1 MGEQREYSASFDG
14 TSGVRRLV
22 PANIVL
28 GEPLPF
34 SIFDDKGHLL
44 LRQGVVITM
53 PDQVDRLIARGALCQ
68 EIDFQMASPAAPVP
82 QRAALISQPQEQQP
96 AFERVGGL
104 LLNFKHVVSTA
115 LKAPE
120 QIDVPARVKK
130 IAQALQETCLDDV
143 DAALAACYLDYQNP
157 YILVH
162 QFMGAVLT
170 EIIARRKV
178 LAAEE
183 RLPMVCAALTRDWG
197 QIPLQSELERLE
209 GPLPDGLKARMR
221 EHPGQGAEI
230 LGAAGVKEQVWLDA
244 IRFHHERL
252 DGSGYPS
259 GLKGEAIP
267 LGARIL
273 AIADTYSAMAKPR
286 PYRKKAHYPQNA
298 LREIY
303 LKKDAE
309 MDAELA
315 NIFIREIGVLPAG
328 SIVRLKCGEIA
339 VIKSP
344 ASKTNGA
351 KVFSIYGK
359 TGMVLSAPVYR
370 DTSLPEFEIAGLVP
384 FSECRSASVMVKQVW
399 LKERI

>member
-1 MGEQREYSASFDG
+1 MRK
-14 TSGVRRLV
+14 LV
-22 PANIVL
+22 AANVVL

-34 SIFDDKGHLL
+34 SIFDEKGRLL

-53 PDQVDRLIARGALCQ
+53 PDQVDRLIARGALFE
-68 EIDFQMASPAAPVP
+68 EIDFPAATSAHLPQKAAVP
-82 QRAALISQPQEQQP
+82 IIEEKQA
-96 AFERVGGL
+96 AFERLGTL
-104 LLNFKHVVSTA
+104 LLNFKHVVTTA
-115 LKAPE
+115 LKTPE
-120 QIDVPARVKK
+120 QIDVSTRVRK
-130 IAQALQETCLDDV
+130 IAQALQENCHDDV
-143 DAALAACYLDYQNP
+143 DATLAACYLDYQNP

-162 QFMGAVLT
+162 QFMGAVIA
-170 EIIARRKV
+170 EIIARRKG
-178 LAAEE
+178 LNADE
-183 RLPMVCAALTRDWG
+183 RLPLVCAALTRDWG
-197 QIPLQSELERLE
+197 QIPLQAELERCE
-209 GPLPDGLKARMR
+209 GPLPDALKSRMR
-221 EHPGQGAEI
+221 GHPLQGAEMLI
-230 LGAAGVKEQVWLDA
+230 AAGVTEQGWLDA
-244 IRFHHERL
+244 VRFHHERQ
-252 DGSGYPS
+252 DGSGYPR

-344 ASKTNGA
+344 SANANGA
-351 KVFSIYGK
+351 LVFSIYGK
-359 TGMVLSAPVYR
+359 TGMVLAAPVRR
-370 DTSLPEFEIAGLVP
+370 DTSLPEYEIAGLVP
-384 FSECRSASVMVKQVW
+384 FSECRSASIMIKQVW
-399 LKERI
+399 RKDTI

>member
-1 MGEQREYSASFDG
+1 MK
-14 TSGVRRLV
+14 RLV
-22 PANIVL
+22 AANIVL

-34 SIFDDKGHLL
+34 SIFDDKGRLL

-53 PDQVDRLIARGALCQ
+53 PDQVDRLIARGALYD
-68 EIDFQMASPAAPVP
+68 EIEDAAAPTAPVQHRIVP
-82 QRAALISQPQEQQP
+82 PPEEKQP
-96 AFERVGGL
+96 AFERVGSL
-104 LLNFKHVVSTA
+104 LLNFKHIVTTA
-115 LKAPE
+115 IKSPE
-120 QIDVPARVKK
+120 QIDVPARVRK
-130 IAQALQETCLDDV
+130 IAAALQECCQDDV
-143 DAALAACYLDYQNP
+143 DATLAACYLDYQNP

-170 EIIARRKV
+170 EVIARRKGV
-178 LAAEE
+178 GAEE
-183 RLPMVCAALTRDWG
+183 RMPMVCAALTRDWG
-197 QIPLQSELERLE
+197 QIPLQSELEKHE
-209 GPLPDGLKARMR
+209 GPLPDSLKARMR
-221 EHPGQGAEI
+221 EHPVQGVEL
-230 LGAAGVKEQVWLDA
+230 LGAAGVQDRTWLDA

-252 DGSGYPS
+252 DGTGYPN
-259 GLKGEAIP
+259 GLKGDAIP

-309 MDAELA
+309 MDGELA

-344 ASKTNGA
+344 TSKTNGA
-351 KVFSIYGK
+351 QVFSIYGK

-370 DTSLPEFEIAGLVP
+370 DTAQPEFEIAGLVP
-384 FSECRSASVMVKQVW
+384 YSECRSASIMIKQVW
-399 LKERI
+399 RKETL